1 MDSVIKLEDISF
13 FYDKGKYSEVQALK
27 NVNMDIK
34 QGEYVSFFGPSG
46 CGKSTILYIISGVE
60 RPDEGKVFING
71 QNIMD
76 LSQRELAIY
85 RQVGIGIVFQN
96 FNLIP
101 SISNIDNV
109 ALPMAFL
116 GISAEKRKKK
126 AMEILERLGIE
137 QFANR
142 YPHEL
147 SGGQQQRF
155 GIARALANDPPII
168 LADEPIGN
176 LDSVNA
182 NNVLDLLKEL
192 NEKDGKTII
201 IVTHEAWSLRDV
213 KKIFYMRD
221 GSVTRIE
228 SKEQPKEFKKV
239 GTGYYYK
246 NLFPELPPVENRA
259 KTISSMALR
268 GYSQPEQRRLE
279 SFISQRLKGELDK
292 DGLRT
297 ALDKSYNEG
306 GVGLWR
312 QKAIKI
318 TNYIEDII
326 EGEKKFNLFYKKIK
340 EAPEAP
346 LSKDVEDLRNWVL
359 EEYKGA
365 LTPLQLERLDEG
377 IGERA
382 RNIINTDHFRKILDL
397 PKERGGVGLKI
408 RSSFKIAEKL
418 ESIIGNTDKAN
429 EPTINSVESFN
440 SLPEKHGS

>member
-1 MDSVIKLEDISF
+1 MDPVIKLEDVSF

-27 NVNMDIK
+27 SVSMEIK

-71 QNIMD
+71 QDIMG
-76 LSQRELAIY
+76 LSQKELAIY

-116 GISAEKRKKK
+116 GISAEKRQKK
-126 AMEILERLGIE
+126 AMEILERLDIA

-201 IVTHEAWSLRDV
+201 MVTHEAWSLRDV
-213 KKIFYMRD
+213 KRIFYMRD

-246 NLFPELPPVENRA
+246 NLFPELPPVESRA
-259 KTISSMALR
+259 KMIAAMAMR

-292 DGLRT
+292 DGLRI
-297 ALDKSYNEG
+297 ALDKPYSQG

-312 QKAIKI
+312 QKAKKI
-318 TNYIEDII
+318 TDYVEDII
-326 EGEKKFNLFYKKIK
+326 LGENKLGFFYKKIK
-340 EAPEAP
+340 ETPEAP
-346 LSKDVEDLRNWVL
+346 FSQDVEDLRNWML
-359 EEYKGA
+359 EEYKGS
-365 LTPLQLERLDEG
+365 LTPLQIERLDEG
-377 IGERA
+377 ISERV
-382 RNIINTDHFRKILDL
+382 RNIITTDHFRKILDL
-397 PKERGGVGLKI
+397 PKEQGGLGLKI
-408 RSSFKIAEKL
+408 RSSFKMAEKL
-418 ESIIGNTDKAN
+418 EAIIGSEERAENN
-429 EPTINSVESFN
+429 
-440 SLPEKHGS
+440 GS

>member
-1 MDSVIKLEDISF
+1 MDSVIKLEDVSF

-27 NVNMDIK
+27 SVNMEIK
-34 QGEYVSFFGPSG
+34 QGDYVSFFGPSG

-76 LSQRELAIY
+76 LSQKELAIY

-109 ALPMAFL
+109 SLPMAFL
-116 GISAEKRKKK
+116 GISAEKRQKK
-126 AMEILERLGIE
+126 AMEILERLGIA

-201 IVTHEAWSLRDV
+201 MVTHEAWSLRDV

-221 GSVTRIE
+221 GSITRIE
-228 SKEQPKEFKKV
+228 SKEKPKEFKKV

-259 KTISSMALR
+259 KMIAAMAMR

-279 SFISQRLKGELDK
+279 SFISQRLKEELDK
-292 DGLRT
+292 DALRL
-297 ALDKSYNEG
+297 ALDKPYSQG

-312 QKAIKI
+312 QKAKKI
-318 TNYIEDII
+318 ADYVENII
-326 EGEKKFNLFYKKIK
+326 EGEKKLSFFYKKIK
-340 EAPEAP
+340 ETPEAP
-346 LSKDVEDLRNWVL
+346 FSQDIEDLRSWVL
-359 EEYKGA
+359 KEYKGA

-377 IGERA
+377 IGERV
-382 RNIINTDHFRKILDL
+382 RNIITTDHFRKILDL
-397 PKERGGVGLKI
+397 PREKGGVGLKI
-408 RSSFKIAEKL
+408 RSSFKMAEKL
-418 ESIIGNTDKAN
+418 EAITGGDNN
-429 EPTINSVESFN
+429 ME
-440 SLPEKHGS
+440 EKHES

>member
-1 MDSVIKLEDISF
+1 MDSVIKLEDVSF
-13 FYDKGKYSEVQALK
+13 FYDKGKYSEVRALK
-27 NVNMDIK
+27 NVSMDIK

-71 QNIMD
+71 QDIMS
-76 LSQRELAIY
+76 LSQKELAIY
-85 RQVGIGIVFQN
+85 RQIGIGIVFQN

-109 ALPMAFL
+109 SLPMAFL
-116 GISAEKRKKK
+116 GISSEKRQKK
-126 AMEILERLGIE
+126 AMEILERLGIA

-155 GIARALANDPPII
+155 GVARALANDPPII

-201 IVTHEAWSLRDV
+201 MVTHEAWSLRDV

-221 GSVTRIE
+221 GSITRIE
-228 SKEQPKEFKKV
+228 SKEKPTLFKKV

-246 NLFPELPPVENRA
+246 NLFPELPPAESRA
-259 KTISSMALR
+259 KMIAAMALR
-268 GYSQPEQRRLE
+268 GYSQLEQKRLE
-279 SFISQRLKGELDK
+279 YFISQRLKEQIDNDTLRSVLD
-292 DGLRT
+292 RPY
-297 ALDKSYNEG
+297 AQG
-306 GVGLWR
+306 GVGLWK
-312 QKAIKI
+312 QKAKKI
-318 TNYIEDII
+318 TDYVEDIMS
-326 EGEKKFNLFYKKIK
+326 GEKKLGLFYKKIK
-340 EAPEAP
+340 ETPEAP
-346 LSKDVEDLRNWVL
+346 FLKDVEDLRNWVL
-359 EEYKGA
+359 EEYKGE

-377 IGERA
+377 IGERV
-382 RNIINTDHFRKILDL
+382 RNIITTEHFRKIIDL
-397 PKERGGVGLKI
+397 PKEKGGMGLKI
-408 RSSFKIAEKL
+408 RSSFKMAEKL
-418 ESIIGNTDKAN
+418 EAIIGGEENN
-429 EPTINSVESFN
+429 HES
-440 SLPEKHGS
+440 